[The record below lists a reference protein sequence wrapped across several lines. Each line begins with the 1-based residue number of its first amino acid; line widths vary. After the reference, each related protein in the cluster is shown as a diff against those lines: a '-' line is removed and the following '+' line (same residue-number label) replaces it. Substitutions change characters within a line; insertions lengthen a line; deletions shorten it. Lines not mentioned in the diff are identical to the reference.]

1 MSVNVQWASAASTA
15 RTVRRLKYKLA
26 KQVIKLRLN
35 RQDWSTSV
43 HNNSNCIN
51 YIIFKTKSVF
61 EDYIMKLGNVA
72 RTKLYKF
79 RCRNHNLPVT
89 NNRFGDANAII
100 DTLLYLRA
108 DKSVTSS
115 NTHLTVG
122 H

>member
-1 MSVNVQWASAASTA
+1 MSVNVQWASAAPTA

-26 KQVIKLRLN
+26 KKVIKLRLN

-89 NNRFGDANAII
+89 NNRFGDANAI

-115 NTHLTVG
+115 TTYLTVG